1 METNEDIIKIN
12 STTYINLKCLIKFY
26 YDEQE
31 DMDTHFRIVDLS
43 KSERYTDPRLDRD
56 HVYIFQMLDGTE
68 IRTRRLNEGI
78 PLQIFEYLEKKID
91 VEEEEKQ

>member
-12 STTYINLKCLIKFY
+12 STTYINLKDLIKFY

-43 KSERYTDPRLDRD
+43 KSECYTDSRLDRD
-56 HVYIFQMLDGTE
+56 HVYIFQMSDGTE
-68 IRTRRLNEGI
+68 IRTRRLNKGI
-78 PLQIFEYLEKKID
+78 PLQIFEYLEKKENIRSSL
-91 VEEEEKQ
+91 